1 MASTY
6 TPLGVELQAT
16 GENAGT
22 WGTKT
27 NTNLQIIEQIS
38 GGYTTQSIAGGA
50 QTTAL
55 SVSDGSTGAVLSHR
69 MIEFTGT
76 ISGNQ
81 IVTIPLDVQTFY
93 FLRNSTSGSHTVQFK
108 YVSGSGDSFTFAAGD
123 KGDALVFA
131 TANDGT
137 NPDIDTLPAGDVT
150 LTGTQTLTNKTL
162 TSPKIGTSILDTNGN
177 ELALLT
183 ATGSAVNEFTIAN
196 AATSGGPTLSSTGGD
211 TNIDINIT
219 PKGTGDVVLAGDT
232 VKVGDS
238 GAAATLTSNGAGA
251 LTVTTGGA
259 ADLVL
264 STNSGT
270 DSGTITI
277 TDAANNDI
285 TLTPNGTGD
294 VVLSADTVKVGDS
307 AAAAVLTSNG
317 AGTLTVTTGGA
328 SDLILNTNSGTNS
341 GNITITDAAN
351 GDITLSPNGT
361 GVVKGVDGGDN
372 TAAIKIA
379 GKESIWIP
387 AVAMYPTTTNGCAD
401 LEQTE
406 LTAGQPEL
414 KTLDFDKDSDE
425 FAQFAIAFP
434 KSWNEGTVT
443 FQPFFTA
450 NTTNTGSA
458 KFIVAGV
465 AVADDGPID
474 AAFGTGQGTA
484 IGFSGTANDLMV
496 GNESSAITIAGSPAA
511 GEQVFFNIF
520 RDVSADNLTADAKL
534 LGIKLFFTTDA
545 ANDA

>member
-38 GGYTTQSIAGGA
+38 GGYTTQSIAGSA
-50 QTTAL
+50 QTTTL
-55 SVSDGSTGAVLSHR
+55 SVSDGSTGATLSHR

-76 ISGNQ
+76 ITGNQ

-93 FLRNSTSGSHTVQFK
+93 FLRNSTSGSYTVQFK

-183 ATGSAVNEFTIAN
+183 ATSSAVNEFTIAN
-196 AATSGGPTLSSTGGD
+196 AATSAGPTLSSTGGD
-211 TNIDINIT
+211 SNIDINIT
-219 PKGTGDVVLAGDT
+219 PKGTGDVVLAADT

-259 ADLVL
+259 TDLVL

-285 TLTPNGTGD
+285 TIAPNGTGD
-294 VVLSADTVKVGDS
+294 VVLSADTTKVGD
-307 AAAAVLTSNG
+307 AGAAAVLTSNG

-328 SDLILNTNSGTNS
+328 ADLILSTNSGTDS
-341 GNITITDAAN
+341 GTITITDAAN
-351 GDITLSPNGT
+351 GDITISPNGT
-361 GVVKGVDGGDN
+361 GVAKAVDAADATG
-372 TAAIKIA
+372 AIKIA
-379 GKESIWIP
+379 GKETIWVP
-387 AVAMYPTTTNGCAD
+387 ASAMYPNSTNGCAD

-406 LTAGQPEL
+406 LSNGPEL
-414 KTLDFDKDSDE
+414 KSLDFDKDSDE
-425 FAQFAIAFP
+425 FAQFAVAFP

-443 FQPFFTA
+443 FQAFFTA
-450 NTTNTGSA
+450 NTTNTGTTAWSL
-458 KFIVAGV
+458 AGV
-465 AVADDGPID
+465 ALADDGSLNT
-474 AAFGTGQGTA
+474 AFGTAVLPTA
-484 IGFSGTANDLMV
+484 KAMSGTANDLAV
-496 GNESSAITIAGSPAA
+496 TAESGAVTIAGSPSTD
-511 GEQVFFNIF
+511 EYVFFQVS
-520 RDVSADNLTADAKL
+520 RDVSADSLTADAKL